1 MKQKHIVY
9 IVSQVHKSL
18 AFEWIASR
26 LKNDYRITFILLNAT
41 SSSLEDF
48 LIDKSIEVKRFFY
61 RNKRDFLFAFLKTF
75 FYLFIKR
82 PQVVHAHLFDAQL
95 IGLTAAW
102 LTGIHKRIY
111 TRHNSNYHH
120 VYHPHGVRFDIWSNR
135 MATDII
141 SISQATDKTLFEL
154 EHVPRSK
161 VVKLPH
167 GFDLNVFAEVSLE
180 RTEHIREKWQ
190 IRKYHPAVGIIGR
203 HIEWKGIQFI
213 IPAFQK
219 FLNENPNACL
229 IIANA
234 SGPYHGVIKELL
246 KSIPADRTIL
256 IPFEED
262 VAALYAVFDL
272 YVHTPVDPIC
282 EAFGQTY
289 VEALAAGIPSVFT
302 LSGIAAE
309 FIQHDRNALVVDFK
323 DSEGIYNALKRL
335 WTDNDLKEHLVE
347 NGRQDVF
354 SRFGVERMLASLKKL
369 YDK

>member
-18 AFEWIASR
+18 AFEWIASG
-26 LKNDYRITFILLNAT
+26 LKSNYKLTFILLNAT

-48 LIDKSIEVKRFFY
+48 LIGQSIEVKRFSY
-61 RNKRDFLFAFLKTF
+61 RGKQDFLFTFLKTF
-75 FYLFIKR
+75 FYLLFKR
-82 PQVVHAHLFDAQL
+82 PQIVHTHLLDAQL

-102 LTGIHKRIY
+102 LTGINRRIY

-120 VYHPHGVRFDIWSNR
+120 VYHPRGVRFDVWSNR
-135 MATDII
+135 MATKII
-141 SISQATDKTLFEL
+141 SISQATDQTLLEL
-154 EHVPRSK
+154 EHVPLSK
-161 VVKLPH
+161 VVKISH
-167 GFDLNVFAEVSLE
+167 GFDLNVFTEVFLE
-180 RTEHIREKWQ
+180 RTEQIRKKWQ
-190 IRKYHPAVGIIGR
+190 IQKHHPVVGIIAR

-219 FLNENPNACL
+219 FLNENPNAFL
-229 IIANA
+229 VIANA
-234 SGPYHGVIKELL
+234 SGPYHNAIKELL
-246 KSIPADRTIL
+246 KSIPTDRVIL

-262 VAALYAVFDL
+262 VAALYSVFDF

-309 FIQHDRNALVVDFK
+309 FIQHDRNALV
-323 DSEGIYNALKRL
+323 GISKIQKVSIR
-335 WTDNDLKEHLVE
+335 H
-347 NGRQDVF
+347 
-354 SRFGVERMLASLKKL
+354 
-369 YDK
+369 